1 MSVTDSDLMVL
12 PDDPSDSQE
21 EGKDKED
28 ADIGEPPANTDVQA
42 MDDSTQISADRY
54 LLFHKI

>member
-12 PDDPSDSQE
+12 PDDPSDTVE

-28 ADIGEPPANTDVQA
+28 ADIGEHPANTDVQA
-42 MDDSTQISADRY
+42 MDDSTQISSDR
-54 LLFHKI
+54 